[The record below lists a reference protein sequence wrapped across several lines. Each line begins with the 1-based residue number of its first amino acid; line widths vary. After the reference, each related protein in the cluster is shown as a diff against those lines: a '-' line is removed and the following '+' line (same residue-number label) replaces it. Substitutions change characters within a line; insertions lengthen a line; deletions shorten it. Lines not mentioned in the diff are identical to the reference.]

1 MTLQRFNKQILYLLA
16 LVSVTAYAQPLSKTY
31 IQYIDTYNQ
40 LAILQQNEHGIPA
53 SITLA
58 QGLLE
63 SGAGQSKFA
72 RESNNHFGIKC
83 HDWTG
88 DKVYHDDD
96 EKGECFRKY
105 EKVLDSY
112 EDHSFF
118 LKNRQRYASLFALS
132 PTDYESWA
140 HGLKKAGYATDPVYA
155 FKLISLIENYE
166 LHKYDLIKL
175 SDINIKSNKTA
186 EVAENRPSIG
196 KIGAIQQHKL
206 YKNNRVRCVIAEY
219 GDTYESIADE
229 FNISESKLLNYN
241 DLAQS
246 VKLNV
251 GAVVYLKHKKNK
263 ASKEFSIHS
272 VQEGETMYNIA
283 QKYAIK
289 LEKLYTLNQIPFT
302 QSATVGQQLKL
313 R

>member
-1 MTLQRFNKQILYLLA
+1 MTLPNIKKQIAFFFAILSIGA
-16 LVSVTAYAQPLSKTY
+16 FAQPLSKTY
-31 IQYIDTYNQ
+31 IQYVNTYNQ
-40 LAILQQNEHGIPA
+40 LAIIQQNEHGIPA

-63 SGAGQSKFA
+63 SGAGQSEFA
-72 RESNNHFGIKC
+72 RKSNNHFGIKC
-83 HDWTG
+83 HEWTG

-112 EDHSFF
+112 EDHSLF
-118 LKNRQRYASLFALS
+118 LKNRQRYASLFTLS

-166 LHKYDLIKL
+166 LHKYDLTKL
-175 SDINIKSNKTA
+175 SDINIESNKTA
-186 EVAENRPSIG
+186 QIIENRPSIG

-219 GDTYESIADE
+219 GDTYGSIADE
-229 FNISESKLLNYN
+229 FNISESRLVKYN
-241 DLAQS
+241 DLNTSNQ
-246 VKLNV
+246 LNV

-263 ASKEFSIHS
+263 ASKEFSIHN

-289 LEKLYTLNQIPFT
+289 LEELYTLNKIPFNQT
-302 QSATVGQQLKL
+302 AKVGQELKL